1 MYFQDVV
8 FKLYCRLKRTILAQ
22 AIPVMAVCSF
32 LSWTAPVAAQ
42 EKERIVAV
50 TYISS
55 ENIYLDGGKD
65 AGINV
70 GDTLALWHDRQKIAE
85 VQVIYSAEHTAS
97 AKILTIIKNP
107 QIGDQAELR
116 KSMARSTLV
125 QPPAPVTQPHPPATL
140 TAEPPAASA
149 VRISGSIGLQLYQF
163 WDRSGFKHD
172 FSQPV
177 LRLNF
182 KAQNLWNRAYNLR
195 FHLRSNYNRKAQN
208 YSSIPGQREW
218 RNRIYEMS
226 FSYDNPQAPVNFRAG
241 RIISNTFSGVGYI
254 DGALLQYNFADSY
267 HLGIFAG
274 TQPQWQYSD
283 FQIVRQKY
291 GLYTNYR
298 KGESVAGSRLEA
310 TLAFVGEYHYQTI
323 SREYVYL
330 QSSYARGQYFSF
342 YQNAEIEVNRY
353 WRQEKTGKSIDVS
366 SLLLSGNFYITG
378 NLSSSL
384 SYDHYHNYYTYELR
398 SMADSLFDSAARQ
411 GLRST
416 IYWRIIPNLRF
427 TASAGFRWRENDSGS
442 TYSWSGQLT
451 NSNLVFRG
459 SMISARLAG
468 YSNLYTRGY
477 NPSLLVGQN
486 FNRGHSVNVEYGH
499 YFYNLDIN
507 GTYHVNHWL
516 RSTLQFVLPWH
527 LYLYGQYEYD
537 WGTDRQGQIF
547 SAELGYHF

>member
-226 FSYDNPQAPVNFRAG
+226 FSYDNPRAPVNFRAG

-310 TLAFVGEYHYQTI
+310 TLALVGEYHYQTI

-330 QSSYARGQYFSF
+330 QSSYAPGQYFSF